1 MTDEPMSGSDGESTP
16 LRLHRWT
23 DRTVIGVAIASFCAG
38 FGQFGVV
45 AALGSVARTFGHV
58 VHGATLADQAGLSG
72 TKLGVGLAIIRLASL
87 GALAATGLADRTGRR
102 RALLSSVAAGLVLT
116 VLAAASPGYWWFVV
130 IFACG
135 RPLLSATGAVAQ
147 VIAAEQT
154 DTASRAKALALVAA
168 GYGIGAGVTAII
180 HSLASNVLGF
190 RAYFALAIIPLALVP
205 LIARWV
211 VEPDRFTIAHD
222 LDAQVTPVLG
232 AVARPYRRSLIIVAT
247 LSFAM
252 SFVTGPANSF
262 IFLYAQ
268 NVRHL
273 SGAVTATMVVMAG
286 VTGLAGLLIGR
297 WMSDHVGRRATS
309 ALGMVGLGAFGV
321 VAYTG
326 SSWALVVGYVMG
338 IMAGSI
344 FAPAGGA
351 LINELFATSVRASA
365 SGWVLAT
372 GVLGAVAGL
381 VTFGAIADVG
391 NRFARAGELAFI
403 PATLVVVLFF
413 LLPETRGRELEDLW
427 PEHAL

>member
-1 MTDEPMSGSDGESTP
+1 MTSTDDP
-16 LRLHRWT
+16 VTSPHLHRWT

-102 RALLSSVAAGLVLT
+102 RALVSSVAVGLALT
-116 VLAAASPGYWWFVV
+116 VLAAGSPGYWWFVV

-154 DTASRAKALALVAA
+154 DSASRAKALALVAA
-168 GYGIGAGVTAII
+168 GYGIGAGVIAIV
-180 HSLASNVLGF
+180 HSLASSALGF
-190 RAYFALAIIPLALVP
+190 RAFFALALIPLALVP

-211 VEPDRFTIAHD
+211 VEPDRFNIAHAVD
-222 LDAQVTPVLG
+222 RPVTPVIG
-232 AVARPYRRSLIIVAT
+232 AVARPYRRNLGVVAA

-268 NVRHL
+268 DVKHL
-273 SGAVTATMVVMAG
+273 SGAVTATMVVGAG
-286 VTGLAGLLIGR
+286 VTGLTGLLIGR
-297 WMSDHVGRRATS
+297 WMSDRVGRRVTG
-309 ALGMVGLGAFGV
+309 ALGMVGLGVCGV
-321 VAYTG
+321 VAYSG
-326 SSWALVVGYVMG
+326 PAWALVVGYTLG

-351 LINELFATSVRASA
+351 LVNELFPTAVRASA
-365 SGWVLAT
+365 SGWALAS

-391 NRFARAGELAFI
+391 NRFASAAQLAFI
-403 PATLVVVLFF
+403 PATLVVVLYAFI
-413 LLPETRGRELEDLW
+413 PETRGRELEDLW
-427 PEHAL
+427 PSHP

>member
-1 MTDEPMSGSDGESTP
+1 MSSPDAAATSP
-16 LRLHRWT
+16 HLHRWT

-102 RALLSSVAAGLVLT
+102 RALVSSVAVGLALT

-135 RPLLSATGAVAQ
+135 RPLLSATGALAQ
-147 VIAAEQT
+147 VIAAELT
-154 DTASRAKALALVAA
+154 TTSSRATALALVAA

-180 HSLASNVLGF
+180 HSLASSALGF
-190 RAYFALAIIPLALVP
+190 RAYFALAIVPLALVP
-205 LIARWV
+205 LISRWV
-211 VEPDRFTIAHD
+211 VEPDRFNVAHAA
-222 LDAQVTPVLG
+222 DAQVTPVIG
-232 AVARPYRRSLIIVAT
+232 AVARPYRRNLVIVAT

-273 SGAVTATMVVMAG
+273 SGVITAVMVVVAG

-309 ALGMVGLGAFGV
+309 ALGMVGLGFFGV
-321 VAYTG
+321 IAYTG
-326 SSWALVVGYVMG
+326 TSWALVVGYVMG
-338 IMAGSI
+338 IMAGSV

-351 LINELFATSVRASA
+351 LVNELFPTTVRASA

-372 GVLGAVAGL
+372 GGLGAVAGL

-391 NRFARAGELAFI
+391 NRFALAGELAFI
-403 PATLVVVLFF
+403 PATLMVVLFI
-413 LLPETRGRELEDLW
+413 LLPETRGRELEELW
-427 PEHAL
+427 PVRSL

>member
-1 MTDEPMSGSDGESTP
+1 MTSTDDP
-16 LRLHRWT
+16 VTSPHLHRWT

-102 RALLSSVAAGLVLT
+102 RALVSSVAVGLALT
-116 VLAAASPGYWWFVV
+116 VLAAGSPGYWWFVV

-154 DTASRAKALALVAA
+154 DSASRAKALALVAA
-168 GYGIGAGVTAII
+168 GYGIGAGVIAIV
-180 HSLASNVLGF
+180 HSLASSALGF
-190 RAYFALAIIPLALVP
+190 RAFFALALIPLALVP

-211 VEPDRFTIAHD
+211 VEPDRFNIAHAVD
-222 LDAQVTPVLG
+222 RPVTPVIG
-232 AVARPYRRSLIIVAT
+232 AVARPYRRNLGVVAA

-262 IFLYAQ
+262 VFLYAQ
-268 NVRHL
+268 DVKHL
-273 SGAVTATMVVMAG
+273 SGAVTATMVVGAG
-286 VTGLAGLLIGR
+286 VTGLTGLLIGR
-297 WMSDHVGRRATS
+297 WMSDRVGRRVTG
-309 ALGMVGLGAFGV
+309 ALGMVGLGVCGV
-321 VAYTG
+321 VAYSG
-326 SSWALVVGYVMG
+326 PAWALVVGYTLG

-351 LINELFATSVRASA
+351 LINELFPTAVRASA
-365 SGWVLAT
+365 SGWALAS

-381 VTFGAIADVG
+381 VTFGAVADVG
-391 NRFARAGELAFI
+391 NRFASAAQLAFI
-403 PATLVVVLFF
+403 PATLVVVLYAFI
-413 LLPETRGRELEDLW
+413 PETRGRELEDLW
-427 PEHAL
+427 PSHP